1 VSSSHWNAV
10 AALEKPTK
18 KSPAF
23 REALFSSLPIPEP
36 GPVGAMID
44 SLALLTRR
52 KRLMFRAMQAA
63 HAAELVPH
71 CVSLASEDAPD
82 IAASFE
88 PVVLHSLKW
97 EAISA

>member
-1 VSSSHWNAV
+1 MI
-10 AALEKPTK
+10 K

-23 REALFSSLPIPEP
+23 REALFSLSAHTGAWARRSHDRFLGVIDKDNSPETSYVP
-36 GPVGAMID
+36 RIVGAI
-44 SLALLTRR
+44 
-52 KRLMFRAMQAA
+52 QAA

-71 CVSLASEDAPD
+71 RVPLASEDTPD
-82 IAASFE
+82 IAESLE